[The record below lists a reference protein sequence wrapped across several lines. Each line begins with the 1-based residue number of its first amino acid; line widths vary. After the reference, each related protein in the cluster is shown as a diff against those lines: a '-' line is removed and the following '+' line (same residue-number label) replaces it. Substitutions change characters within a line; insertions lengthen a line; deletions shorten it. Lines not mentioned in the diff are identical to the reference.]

1 MKKNSGSCYEFYKE
15 WKTALDVAAPI
26 SLGLVGMLIGFYVK
40 RKLFMLGIDESVSSG
55 AMATLTAAPVAIYNK
70 VINNYASK
78 IQEDLDFDEL
88 EKKDK
93 LILSIRRKAAK
104 DKKLIA
110 DLKDGK
116 IKAYQAHKKTAE
128 KIQRILNQPHV
139 EHSLRLE
146 ICDLIYAGDGD
157 VFSLT
162 VSSQD
167 IEINEET
174 LKDQS
179 DRRAPRSTPIRYS
192 SQPDISPE
200 DIN

>member
-1 MKKNSGSCYEFYKE
+1 MKKNSGSFYEFYKE

-26 SLGLVGMLIGFYVK
+26 SLGLAGMLIGFYVK

-139 EHSLRLE
+139 EHGLRLE

-157 VFSLT
+157 IFSLT

-179 DRRAPRSTPIRYS
+179 DRRNLHSTAIRYS
-192 SQPDISPE
+192 SQSDISPE
-200 DIN
+200 NIN

>member
-1 MKKNSGSCYEFYKE
+1 MKKNSGSFYEFYKE

-26 SLGLVGMLIGFYVK
+26 CLGLAGMLIGFYVK

-88 EKKDK
+88 EKKEK
-93 LILSIRRKAAK
+93 IILSIRRKSAK
-104 DKKLIA
+104 DKKIIA
-110 DLKDGK
+110 ALKDGK

-128 KIQRILNQPHV
+128 KIQRILNRPHV

-174 LKDQS
+174 PKDQS
-179 DRRAPRSTPIRYS
+179 DRRTPRSTPIRYS
-192 SQPDISPE
+192 SQSDISPE